1 MEVSASHGMADLVSY
16 SNADR
21 DIEQVY
27 LLFDLSI
34 SNCDFCYF
42 VQGVIFRV
50 ICEVLYVFFW

>member
-34 SNCDFCYF
+34 
-42 VQGVIFRV
+42 
-50 ICEVLYVFFW
+50 